1 MFTGH
6 QEDYVQLLEGR
17 KTAGPE
23 LHTRARLWAE
33 NELALLEQCLAHG
46 DLSVSEMQDL
56 SDDADRL
63 KRALSTA
70 VMQ

>member
-1 MFTGH
+1 MFISY
-6 QEDYVQLLEGR
+6 QESYAQLLEGR
-17 KTAGPE
+17 KTAGQE

-33 NELALLEQCLAHG
+33 SELALLEQCLSHG

-63 KRALSTA
+63 RLALSA
-70 VMQ
+70 G

>member
-1 MFTGH
+1 MFTGY
-6 QEDYVQLLEGR
+6 QEDCVQLLEGR

-33 NELALLEQCLAHG
+33 AELSLLEQCLAHG
-46 DLSVSEMQDL
+46 DLSGSEMQDL

-63 KRALSTA
+63 RLALSTG
-70 VMQ
+70 

>member
-1 MFTGH
+1 MFTGY

-33 NELALLEQCLAHG
+33 AELASFELCLAHG
-46 DLSVSEMQDL
+46 DLSDSERRGL

-63 KRALSTA
+63 RLALSA
-70 VMQ
+70 G

>member
-1 MFTGH
+1 MFTGY

-33 NELALLEQCLAHG
+33 DELALLDQCLAHG

-56 SDDADRL
+56 SVDAYRL
-63 KRALSTA
+63 RRALSPVVTL
-70 VMQ
+70 

>member
-1 MFTGH
+1 MVISY

-33 NELALLEQCLAHG
+33 AELSLLEQCLAHG
-46 DLSVSEMQDL
+46 DLSDSERRGL

-63 KRALSTA
+63 RLALSTG
-70 VMQ
+70 

>member
-1 MFTGH
+1 MFAGY

-33 NELALLEQCLAHG
+33 AELSLLEQCLAHS
-46 DLSVSEMQDL
+46 DLSESERRDL